1 MQRRVTQ
8 IVPSGS
14 PCRRWGNNT
23 PLMQRYDSLSSPS
36 LTAAPAHHYASWN
49 KNAAAARSPPK
60 RGTGPPGSEDAIET
74 SKVLL
79 QSMWALRPLPPK
91 PLSPADQQRDQQME
105 ARFHSLNSMRQ
116 EQQAQQQRLREE
128 KKFAALNELP
138 PALRELA
145 VSTPLPEKQPFRMPS
160 PFGVPPPGFDW
171 GQFLAEKSSPSSSSS
186 SSASSSAASSAGGGG
201 AAAAGKEQKG
211 AKEKKK
217 KEAK

>member
-1 MQRRVTQ
+1 MQRRVTR
-8 IVPSGS
+8 IAPSGS
-14 PCRRWGNNT
+14 PCRWWWGNNT
-23 PLMQRYDSLSSPS
+23 PLMQRSDSLSSPS
-36 LTAAPAHHYASWN
+36 LTAAHAHHYASWN

-60 RGTGPPGSEDAIET
+60 RGTGPPGAEDAIET

-79 QSMWALRPLPPK
+79 QSLWALRPLPPK
-91 PLSPADQQRDQQME
+91 PLSPEDQQRDQQME

-116 EQQAQQQRLREE
+116 EQRAQQQRLREE

-171 GQFLAEKSSPSSSSS
+171 GQFLAEKSSVSSS
-186 SSASSSAASSAGGGG
+186 SSSAASSAGGGG
-201 AAAAGKEQKG
+201 AAAAGAKEQKG